1 MFIKEAE
8 IFKGVPSH
16 VINKIAEH
24 VTVEQF
30 PSGHVLFERG
40 KFADTLYIL
49 EDGAIDISVK
59 GKKHLSLPVNE
70 PGEMFGWS
78 ALVEPNQYT
87 ATAQCVK
94 ESKVIKVDG
103 ELMTRVFEK
112 HPSEGLTIM
121 KRLAGVIASRL
132 VSSHEGIL
140 A

>member
-8 IFKGVPSH
+8 IFKGIPSH
-16 VINKIAEH
+16 VINEIAEH
-24 VTVEQF
+24 ITVERF
-30 PSGHVLFERG
+30 PAGHVLFEKG

-49 EDGAIDISVK
+49 EDGAIDISVR
-59 GKKHLSLPVNE
+59 GKKTLSLPVNE

-78 ALVEPNQYT
+78 ALVEPNEYT

-103 ELMTRVFEK
+103 ELLARVFER
-112 HPSEGLTIM
+112 HPSEGLTVM
-121 KRLAGVIASRL
+121 KRLAGVVASRL
-132 VSSHEGIL
+132 VSSYQEIL